1 MDVILL
7 EKVRNLGDLGTKV
20 SVKAGYARNYL
31 VPKGKAVPATAVN
44 LKEFEARRAEL
55 EMAGA
60 ESLAMASARGEKLNG
75 ATLQILMKVGE
86 EGKLFG
92 SVGAP
97 DIASAATE
105 AGFDLAKAE
114 ILLPDGA
121 LKVVGDH
128 EIKLSLH
135 PEVAAHI
142 IVSIVGEA

>member
-7 EKVRNLGDLGTKV
+7 EKVRNLGDLGAKV

-31 VPKGKAVPATAVN
+31 VPKGKAVAATADN
-44 LKEFEARRAEL
+44 LKNFETRRTEL
-55 EMAGA
+55 EAAGA
-60 ESLAMASARGEKLNG
+60 ESLATASARGEKING
-75 ATLQILMKVGE
+75 ATVQILMKVGE

-97 DIASAATE
+97 DIVTAAAE

-114 ILLPDGA
+114 ILLPNGA

-128 EIKLSLH
+128 EIKLALH

-142 IVSIVGEA
+142 IVSIVGES